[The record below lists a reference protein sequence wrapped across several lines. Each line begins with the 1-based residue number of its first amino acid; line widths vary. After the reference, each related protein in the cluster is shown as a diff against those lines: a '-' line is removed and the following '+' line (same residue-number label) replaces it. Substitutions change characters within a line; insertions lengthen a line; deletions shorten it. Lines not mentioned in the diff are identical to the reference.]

1 MSKDGHGWL
10 IIGGLLI
17 IAIGIATAITS
28 RRHHD
33 EHPATDTEPAAPP
46 SD

>member
-28 RRHHD
+28 RHHHGD
-33 EHPATDTEPAAPP
+33 PPATDTEPAAR
-46 SD
+46 SSE

>member
-17 IAIGIATAITS
+17 VAIGIATAITS
-28 RRHHD
+28 RRHHS
-33 EHPATDTEPAAPP
+33 EQAATDTEPAAP
-46 SD
+46 SSE

>member
-1 MSKDGHGWL
+1 MGKDGHGWL

-28 RRHHD
+28 RRQHG
-33 EHPATDTEPAAPP
+33 EHAATDTEPAAP
-46 SD
+46 SAE